1 MQTSLANNL
10 TKCRFI
16 SPITF
21 RLYHETSTD
30 FDLFFRIQC
39 KARGD
44 GISACHL
51 RICNGRFRKWLRG
64 RAKAIRFTGFLL
76 RFIRRLV
83 PLIMTPKDWPKVILS
98 SSQLSMCASDWA
110 LTVVKTK
117 IRKSLKGTKNWA
129 YDNETYRQ
137 MIQMIV
143 AQDWCFACFASFYKQ
158 VGREPVLQHGWEW
171 YSNPLNRWRG
181 VARDQLQSHNSWWL
195 SATKPRIGARCS
207 TDLHLCDTVIPT
219 RTSCDCNLFQPFNV
233 FHISTFLTL
242 GSAFEAGKHS
252 AKGHRSPARS
262 TLSSLRPHFFILSH
276 FTLYSITWYNLDHP
290 EAWLEVKWTLTE
302 AEPQLTS
309 PVPSGAEVLPAASL
323 FWHFLAVILEACW
336 TAGSW
341 GNRQWASIPAQSLCV
356 NFASCFFFVLLFIS
370 TCFLNMFALFIHWH
384 MAYFLHSFVQYF
396 VQEVLSR
403 SVSGLAAPP
412 GRRRF

>member
-1 MQTSLANNL
+1 
-10 TKCRFI
+10 
-16 SPITF
+16 
-21 RLYHETSTD
+21 
-30 FDLFFRIQC
+30 
-39 KARGD
+39 
-44 GISACHL
+44 
-51 RICNGRFRKWLRG
+51 
-64 RAKAIRFTGFLL
+64 
-76 RFIRRLV
+76 
-83 PLIMTPKDWPKVILS
+83 
-98 SSQLSMCASDWA
+98 
-110 LTVVKTK
+110 
-117 IRKSLKGTKNWA
+117 
-129 YDNETYRQ
+129 
-137 MIQMIV
+137 MIV
-143 AQDWCFACFASFYKQ
+143 AQDWCLACFVSFYKQ
-158 VGREPVLQHGWEW
+158 VGRESVLQHGWEW

-195 SATKPRIGARCS
+195 SATKPCIGARCS

-242 GSAFEAGKHS
+242 GSAFEAGKNS
-252 AKGHRSPARS
+252 AKGHWSPARS

-276 FTLYSITWYNLDHP
+276 FTLHSITWYNLDHP

-356 NFASCFFFVLLFIS
+356 NFASCLLFFFAAFHFYMFPQYVCSFHSLAYGVFSSHISVLCNIYVPAF
-370 TCFLNMFALFIHWH
+370 F
-384 MAYFLHSFVQYF
+384 
-396 VQEVLSR
+396 QEVSQVLQLRQGGGGFSGRILSLAKATNVTQASLSGDDWEASDQFLVALR
-403 SVSGLAAPP
+403 SNSPTV
-412 GRRRF
+412 